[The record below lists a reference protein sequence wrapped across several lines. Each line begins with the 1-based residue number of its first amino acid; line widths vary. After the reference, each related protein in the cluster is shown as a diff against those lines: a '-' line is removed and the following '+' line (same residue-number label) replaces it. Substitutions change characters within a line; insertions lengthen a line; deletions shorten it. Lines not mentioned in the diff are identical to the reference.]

1 MKKNFISLVV
11 LTLLCTFT
19 AKAEKH
25 DWENNHI
32 LQINREPA
40 RAYFFPFQFKPG
52 DSQISLDGSWKFRWT
67 RNPEERIKDFYRVD
81 FNDSQWVQFQVP
93 ANWEVNGYG
102 TPVYISAGYPFRI
115 NPPYVTSEPKHD
127 WTTYIERD
135 PVGQYRRTFKVSW
148 KGGQTFLRF
157 DGVQSAFYVWIN
169 GKKVGYSQ
177 DSFSPSEFN
186 VTRYLQSGINQ
197 IAVEVYKYSDGSYL
211 EDQDYWRFGGIQRDI
226 TLFHTPDIQISDYTV
241 RTLPFQEEIWKHIG
255 QPDFKSWSLQIN
267 PQLRVFSGEEGKGYK
282 VTGILSDAT
291 GKLVSTVV
299 TDAETVLDL
308 SHQPANMNE
317 WFPQRGPHKFA
328 RMQMNIN
335 NPHLWTAETPYLY
348 NLSLQLQDS
357 LGNIV
362 QQIHQKVGF
371 RYLQIK
377 DGQLLVNGK
386 PIKIRGVNRHEHDPQ
401 LGRVMT
407 EERMQQDIRLMKAAN
422 INAVRTSHYPNNPRW
437 YELCDSA
444 GLYVLDEADLET
456 HGTRGMLT
464 STPDWNDAYMD
475 RAVRLAER
483 DKNYPCVIFWS
494 LGNESGFGANHVTM
508 AAFLHEFDP
517 TRFVHYEG
525 AQTPYFLSSDTL
537 SANKS
542 WNESTF
548 PYTDPSCV
556 DIMSRFY
563 PRVKEEYLNPDISDS
578 SHVERAEN
586 ARWEHLVDIANRK
599 NDNRPVLTS
608 EYAHCMGNALGN
620 FEDYWKEIYA
630 NKRLLG
636 GFIWDWV
643 DQGLYPVKDTLS
655 FKKGQKNI
663 LLYGGAFGDKP
674 TSGAFCLNGIVFAD
688 RKINSKYQEVKYVYS
703 PVQFYQRGND
713 IWVVNHNA
721 FLNLNTY
728 RFEYQILENGET
740 IKKGYLAMP
749 SVEPGDSLVCS
760 HISDFNYSQDKD
772 SRLCLKVLLP
782 TGQNVVTQ
790 QIVLKENMLEAG
802 QNIGK
807 RRFSKDEDRQVLA
820 NLIQKMQCQFFRSPT
835 DNDKGFGNWL
845 AKDWM
850 KCRLDSPAV
859 VTISDHQ
866 KEYHYIGGGCISVTT
881 ELHQNKNG
889 SVDITQTYEC
899 KGNLPELP
907 RMGIRFNLPKEYESL
922 TWYGRGPWDSYPD
935 RKQAALIGLWKSDV
949 TDQYTH
955 YPRPQD
961 NGNHED
967 CSLVI
972 LKTKDGHTIRIQALD
987 QPFSFSALHYGS
999 EDLYGRKYDYQLK
1012 ECNATVL
1019 NVDCA
1024 VLGLGNSSCGPGV
1037 LRKYAI
1043 DRAMKHVLKIR
1054 ISSER

>member
-19 AKAEKH
+19 VKAEKH

-40 RAYFFPFQFKPG
+40 RAYFFPFHSKPG

-67 RNPEERIKDFYRVD
+67 RNPKERIKDFYRVD
-81 FNDSQWVQFQVP
+81 FNDRQWVQFQVP

-135 PVGQYRRTFKVSW
+135 PVGQYRRTFRVSW

-177 DSFSPSEFN
+177 DSFSSSEFN

-241 RTLPFQEEIWKHIG
+241 RTLPFQEEIWKHLG
-255 QPDFKSWSLQIN
+255 HPDFKSWSLQIN
-267 PQLRVFSGEEGKGYK
+267 PQLRVFSGKEGKGYK
-282 VTGILSDAT
+282 VTGVLSDAT
-291 GKLVSTVV
+291 GKLVSTAV

-308 SHQPANMNE
+308 SHQPVNMNE

-348 NLSLQLQDS
+348 DLSLQLQDS

-377 DGQLLVNGK
+377 DGQLFVNGK

-456 HGTRGMLT
+456 HGTRGTLT
-464 STPDWNDAYMD
+464 STPGWNDAYMD
-475 RAVRLAER
+475 RAIRLAER

-525 AQTPYFLSSDTL
+525 AQTPYFSSSDTL

-542 WNESTF
+542 WTESTF

-643 DQGLYPVKDTLS
+643 DQGLYPCQRYT
-655 FKKGQKNI
+655 FI
-663 LLYGGAFGDKP
+663 
-674 TSGAFCLNGIVFAD
+674 
-688 RKINSKYQEVKYVYS
+688 QEGTK
-703 PVQFYQRGND
+703 
-713 IWVVNHNA
+713 
-721 FLNLNTY
+721 
-728 RFEYQILENGET
+728 EYP
-740 IKKGYLAMP
+740 A
-749 SVEPGDSLVCS
+749 V
-760 HISDFNYSQDKD
+760 
-772 SRLCLKVLLP
+772 R
-782 TGQNVVTQ
+782 
-790 QIVLKENMLEAG
+790 
-802 QNIGK
+802 
-807 RRFSKDEDRQVLA
+807 RRF
-820 NLIQKMQCQFFRSPT
+820 
-835 DNDKGFGNWL
+835 W
-845 AKDWM
+845 
-850 KCRLDSPAV
+850 
-859 VTISDHQ
+859 
-866 KEYHYIGGGCISVTT
+866 
-881 ELHQNKNG
+881 
-889 SVDITQTYEC
+889 
-899 KGNLPELP
+899 
-907 RMGIRFNLPKEYESL
+907 
-922 TWYGRGPWDSYPD
+922 
-935 RKQAALIGLWKSDV
+935 
-949 TDQYTH
+949 
-955 YPRPQD
+955 
-961 NGNHED
+961 
-967 CSLVI
+967 
-972 LKTKDGHTIRIQALD
+972 
-987 QPFSFSALHYGS
+987 
-999 EDLYGRKYDYQLK
+999 
-1012 ECNATVL
+1012 
-1019 NVDCA
+1019 
-1024 VLGLGNSSCGPGV
+1024 
-1037 LRKYAI
+1037 
-1043 DRAMKHVLKIR
+1043 
-1054 ISSER
+1054 